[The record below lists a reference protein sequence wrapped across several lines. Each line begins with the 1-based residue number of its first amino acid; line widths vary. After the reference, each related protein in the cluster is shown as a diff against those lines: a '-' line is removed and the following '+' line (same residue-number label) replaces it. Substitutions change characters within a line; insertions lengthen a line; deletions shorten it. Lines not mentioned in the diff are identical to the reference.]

1 MIPIV
6 LDKRKSKIRS
16 GQVFNKLLSY
26 IQGSIDQNELF
37 KAYENQKF
45 AEILNYATSPIDES
59 SSQEKCIAIRTHG
72 VTDISSAPIEMNAVA
87 ARNTRCQD
95 PAFHFVLTWPEHERP
110 APDLIFNAAEHA
122 INSLGL
128 ADHQYVLAIHV
139 NTDNIHCHGAVN
151 RVHPETYKSR
161 NIEWA
166 HKTIHFAARQSE
178 IKHGWS
184 HDNGIYIV
192 KFDGHNQKS
201 IILNPAH
208 DHTNPL
214 SHRNLKQN
222 KHLPTWHDEDSLD
235 SWLKFKVSKDLKHV
249 LPNLNSWNELHVWL
263 ARNGITLTDS
273 GGGGLRLHAIS
284 SMTGEEIDIPA
295 SKGLRVLKRVDLEK
309 RWGKFTT
316 EKSVEPAGTDLLPLS
331 YSQTTQLIPDREI
344 EGSRNPSHD
353 QSKRDLSRSLRAAAR
368 ADLRRR
374 YAQYR
379 RFVRADDVEYSKRIA
394 EIRNERSQ
402 FIKEINKETKIAILA
417 VRKDQALGHGD
428 GLLKMAEIFH
438 ECTRRKLEVEV
449 IFQEK
454 AQILRATRTPPLV
467 WREWLYEQS
476 NLGDQAAISALRGI
490 VYQARRDAK
499 RSGENLL
506 NFNDEIADTKD
517 TQGQQF
523 RKIMDCLLAEEK
535 KEIAIRSSHRNEIR
549 PYQVDALLV
558 RHIGMQWHVTGNGNI
573 VYNDQAGGHMFTDRG
588 NRITFDRE
596 IVSDEDI
603 RLALTHAKQKFGNKL
618 TLTGNDPIFAARM
631 AQMADDMGIVILNPE
646 LQLVIENHRKGRSPE
661 ITTAQ
666 NLTPVITKTAHINE
680 GTSPAGQAETFQPN
694 SEAIPQETPELL
706 VSQDRMRIMV
716 LAIDSGAKFVIPDMY
731 DSHKIYNGPVAA
743 VDADLGFAQHIGR
756 GTYALHQTEAREL
769 HGITSIKVQYQNGI
783 AVVSLPIHTKVKL
796 R

>member
-26 IQGSIDQNELF
+26 IQGSIDQSELF
-37 KAYENQKF
+37 KAFENQKF
-45 AEILNYATSPIDES
+45 EEILNYTTCPIDES

-72 VTDISSAPIEMNAVA
+72 ITDISSASIEMNAVA
-87 ARNTRCQD
+87 ARNTRCED
-95 PAFHFVLTWPEHERP
+95 PAFHFVITWPEFERP
-110 APDLIFNAAEHA
+110 HPNLIFDAAEHA
-122 INSLGL
+122 IKSLGL
-128 ADHQYVLAIHV
+128 SEHQYVLAVHM

-192 KFDGHNQKS
+192 KIDGHNQKS

-214 SHRNLKQN
+214 SHRNLKQK

-249 LPNLNSWNELHVWL
+249 LPNLNSWHELHVWL

-284 SMTGEEIDIPA
+284 SMTGEEIDLPA

-309 RWGKFTT
+309 RWGMFTT
-316 EKSVEPAGTDLLPLS
+316 EKSVEPVGTDLLPLPH
-331 YSQTTQLIPDREI
+331 SQTTQLISDREI
-344 EGSRNPSHD
+344 EGSRNPSSD
-353 QSKRDLSRSLRAAAR
+353 QSKRDLSRSQRAAAR

-379 RFVRADDVEYSKRIA
+379 RFVREDDVEYFKRIN

-402 FIKEINKETKIAILA
+402 FIKEINKETKAFQLA
-417 VRKDQALGHGD
+417 VRKDKAVVHGD
-428 GLLKMAEIFH
+428 GLLKMVEIFH

-499 RSGENLL
+499 RSGDNLP
-506 NFNDEIADTKD
+506 NFNNGIEDTKD
-517 TQGQQF
+517 TQEQQYH
-523 RKIMDCLLAEEK
+523 KAMDCILAEEK
-535 KEIAIRSSHRNEIR
+535 KEIAIRSSRRNEMR

-558 RHIGMQWHVTGNGNI
+558 RHVGIQWHVTGNGNI
-573 VYNDQAGGHMFTDRG
+573 IYSDQRGDHMFTDRG

-596 IVSDEDI
+596 IVSDADI
-603 RLALTHAKQKFGNKL
+603 RLAIIHARQKF
-618 TLTGNDPIFAARM
+618 
-631 AQMADDMGIVILNPE
+631 
-646 LQLVIENHRKGRSPE
+646 
-661 ITTAQ
+661 
-666 NLTPVITKTAHINE
+666 
-680 GTSPAGQAETFQPN
+680 
-694 SEAIPQETPELL
+694 
-706 VSQDRMRIMV
+706 
-716 LAIDSGAKFVIPDMY
+716 
-731 DSHKIYNGPVAA
+731 
-743 VDADLGFAQHIGR
+743 
-756 GTYALHQTEAREL
+756 
-769 HGITSIKVQYQNGI
+769 
-783 AVVSLPIHTKVKL
+783 
-796 R
+796 